1 MIFRDHF
8 SSTSETMFS
17 IRSRT
22 GGRVSKRVVLC
33 SVAALIVL
41 LIGNFARASE
51 FYIGGASVSI
61 TPDGPVSLSGQMHT
75 RIAKTVESE
84 VTATVLALETRD
96 GEQSLDHA
104 ILVSCDLVCIRG
116 GILEAVRARVQ
127 EKLKDVDVNKIVLNA
142 THTHTAPTMVEG
154 RYNLPAEG
162 VMPPREFVDFASTRI
177 ADAIIKAWNSRQP
190 GSVGWGLGQ
199 AVIAHNRR
207 ALYADGHAQMYG
219 RTNTKDFRGI
229 EGYEDHGL
237 EVLFFWN
244 NKQELIATAIN
255 VACPSQAVEGRRA
268 VNADFWHPVREAL
281 QAKYGEN
288 LHVLGWT
295 GAAGDHVPRPMYR
308 KKAEERMRKL
318 RGLTLLEELARRIVT
333 GWEEA
338 YAGARQEK
346 HSDAVLSH
354 KFKKIK
360 LPLRTVTEEDYKRV
374 KAEVSA
380 YAKDPSKVWIKN
392 WKQSVLDRYDRQ
404 QSGTSQP
411 YEMELHTIRIG
422 DIAIATNEFELFN
435 DFGTQMKSRSPAL
448 QTFVIQLCGAGTY
461 IPNKRA
467 TLGGSYSAVIESNLV
482 GHQGGQILT
491 EKTIESINE
500 LFDAQQPKE
509 KKN

>member
-1 MIFRDHF
+1 MHFRICCLF
-8 SSTSETMFS
+8 RC
-17 IRSRT
+17 I
-22 GGRVSKRVVLC
+22 K
-33 SVAALIVL
+33 SVAFGTLATLIVM
-41 LIGNFARASE
+41 LIGHQSRADE
-51 FYIGGASVSI
+51 LYIGSASVSI
-61 TPDGPVSLSGQMHT
+61 TPDGPVSLTGQMHT
-75 RIAKTVESE
+75 RIARNVESE
-84 VTATVLALETRD
+84 VTATVLALESRD
-96 GEQSLDHA
+96 GDQSLDYA
-104 ILVSCDLVCIRG
+104 IMVSCDLVCIRG
-116 GILEAVRARVQ
+116 GLLEAVRERVKG
-127 EKLKDVDVNKIVLNA
+127 KLKDVDVNKIVLNA

-162 VMPPREFVDFASTRI
+162 VMQPKEFVDFASERI
-177 ADAIIKAWNSRQP
+177 ADAIIKAWSSRQA

-207 ALYADGHAQMYG
+207 ALYSGGRAQMYG
-219 RTNTKDFRGI
+219 RTNTNDFRGI

-244 NKQELIATAIN
+244 KKEELIATAIN

-268 VNADFWHPVREAL
+268 VNADFWHPVRQAL
-281 QAKYGEN
+281 QTKHGKN

-308 KKAEERMRKL
+308 KKAEDRMRNL
-318 RGLTLLEELARRIVT
+318 RGLTLLEELSRRIVV

-338 YAGARQEK
+338 YEGARQEM
-346 HSDAVLSH
+346 HSDAVLIH
-354 KFKKIK
+354 KVKAIE
-360 LPLRTVTEEDYKRV
+360 LPLRTVTEKDYNRV
-374 KAEVSA
+374 KAEVTA

-404 QSGTSQP
+404 QSGTSKP

-448 QTFVIQLCGAGTY
+448 QTFVIQLCGAGSY
-461 IPNKRA
+461 IPNERA

-482 GHQGGQILT
+482 GHQGGQVLT

-500 LFDAQQPKE
+500 LFTTHQTIDE
-509 KKN
+509 KK